1 MADCQ
6 QGADIFSMIT
16 PAASI
21 TISTTMATRKSRYMA
36 SVMGVRRGPWPPV
49 PLGGLTLPTLLDD
62 ERFRPFGSLQSCPV
76 PVCGRCRV
84 IWLTAQDFRDI
95 RPTVC
100 SYAVSDFKSRRSAVL
115 RGDIPQELPCRRGVV
130 GRASPSTF

>member
-21 TISTTMATRKSRYMA
+21 TISTTMPTRKSRYMA
-36 SVMGVRRGPWPPV
+36 SMMGVRGE
-49 PLGGLTLPTLLDD
+49 LTLPTLLDD

-76 PVCGRCRV
+76 PVSGRCRV

-95 RPTVC
+95 RLTVC
-100 SYAVSDFKSRRSAVL
+100 SYAVSDLKSRRSAVL
-115 RGDIPQELPCRRGVV
+115 RGDIPQELPCRRPAAY
-130 GRASPSTF
+130 RASPRKS